1 MKRVVTVLALC
12 LAFVTS
18 CSPVKQLNI
27 EKIGLSEFRMES
39 SSKANIVFSFSLENM
54 ASFPIELSDVDVT
67 IKKDVDLFATVLLKS
82 PVTVPAL
89 SKETVKVPVEV
100 NLCDPM
106 SLLSMGLDIRNWDI
120 NEFMVS
126 GKIVLKGK
134 NGSKAT
140 HKIKDMPLSSLLN
153 RIKK

>member
-1 MKRVVTVLALC
+1 MKRVVIVLALC

-39 SSKANIVFSFSLENM
+39 STKANIVFDFSLENM
-54 ASFPIELSDVDVT
+54 ASFPIELVLVDAT
-67 IKKDVDLFATVLLKS
+67 IKKDVDLFATVELKS
-82 PVTVPAL
+82 AVLVPAQT
-89 SKETVKVPVEV
+89 KDVVKVPVEV

-106 SLLSMGLDIRNWDI
+106 SLLSMGLNVRNWDI
-120 NEFMVS
+120 NEFIVS

-134 NGSKAT
+134 NGAKAT
-140 HKIKDMPLSSLLN
+140 HKIKEMPLSTLLN
-153 RIKK
+153 RIRN